1 MQTTKIVYWEDDGRW
16 LGYLQEFPDYRTQGD
31 TLDDLEAH
39 LRDLYLD
46 LTSGVLRGYPQ
57 SDGSSRRVKRTALL
71 IDRAA
76 KAPG

>member
-16 LGYLQEFPDYRTQGD
+16 LGQEFPDYRTQGD

-46 LTSGVLRGYPQ
+46 LTSGVLSGI
-57 SDGSSRRVKRTALL
+57 RRVTDLAV
-71 IDRAA
+71 A
-76 KAPG
+76 

>member
-16 LGYLQEFPDYRTQGD
+16 LGYLQVFPDYRTQGD

-46 LTSGVLRGYPQ
+46 LTSGVLRGI
-57 SDGSSRRVKRTALL
+57 RRVTDLAV
-71 IDRAA
+71 
-76 KAPG
+76 G